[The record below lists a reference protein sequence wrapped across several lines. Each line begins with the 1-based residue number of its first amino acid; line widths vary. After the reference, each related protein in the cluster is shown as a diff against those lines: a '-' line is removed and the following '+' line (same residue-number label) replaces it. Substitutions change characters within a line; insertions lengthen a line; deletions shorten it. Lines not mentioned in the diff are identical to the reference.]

1 MPKHADFFLYAP
13 LFFMKR
19 TKGSSITRVLEIIDL
34 VAHATY
40 PLSAA
45 TIAESLDIPRPSV
58 HRLLQ
63 QLADEKYLE
72 SNLAGHW
79 LPAPQLRN
87 MSLGILNNARFRAG
101 HNAILQRLASH
112 IGETCGLSIPSLS
125 GVHMTYL
132 DRAQTNWP
140 LQINVPMG
148 SEVSV
153 TCTASGKLYLASLP
167 LSERERLLRNLPLPR
182 LTRNTITDLQQL
194 SSELKHISQTG
205 IGTDNEEFIEGMVAC
220 AVPILDDQQRF
231 LASLFVH
238 APTVRISLA
247 ELLEHIPILQAAAT
261 ELYHSDFSL
270 NN

>member
-1 MPKHADFFLYAP
+1 
-13 LFFMKR
+13 MKR

-34 VAHATY
+34 VARATY

-238 APTVRISLA
+238 APAVRISLA

-261 ELYHSDFSL
+261 ELYQSDFSL

>member
-1 MPKHADFFLYAP
+1 
-13 LFFMKR
+13 MKR

-34 VAHATY
+34 VARATY
-40 PLSAA
+40 PISAA

-87 MSLGILNNARFRAG
+87 MSLGILHNARFRAG
-101 HNAILQRLASH
+101 HNAILQQLASQ

-167 LSERERLLRNLPLPR
+167 LAERERLLRNLPLPR
-182 LTRNTITDLQQL
+182 LTRNTITDTQQL
-194 SSELKHISQTG
+194 SAELDRIAETG

-220 AVPILDDQQRF
+220 AVPIFDDQQRF

-238 APTVRISLA
+238 APAVRISL
-247 ELLEHIPILQAAAT
+247 EQLLTHTPLLQAAAI
-261 ELYHSDFSL
+261 ELYQSDFTL
-270 NN
+270 QA

>member
-1 MPKHADFFLYAP
+1 
-13 LFFMKR
+13 MKR

-34 VAHATY
+34 VAGATY

-63 QLADEKYLE
+63 QLADDKYLE

-87 MSLGILNNARFRAG
+87 MALGILNNARFRAG
-101 HNAILQRLASH
+101 HNAILQRLANH

-140 LQINVPMG
+140 LQINLPMG
-148 SEVSV
+148 SDLPVS
-153 TCTASGKLYLASLP
+153 CTASGKLYLASLP
-167 LSERERLLRNLPLPR
+167 RAERERLLRNLPLPR
-182 LTRNTITDLQQL
+182 LTRNTLTDLQPL
-194 SSELKHISQTG
+194 SAELEHIATTG
-205 IGTDNEEFIEGMVAC
+205 VGTDNEEFIEGMVAC
-220 AVPILDDQQRF
+220 AVPILDSQNRF

-238 APTVRISLA
+238 APAVRISLPQ
-247 ELLEHIPILQAAAT
+247 LLEHIPTLQAAAA
-261 ELYHSDFSL
+261 ELYNADFTL
-270 NN
+270 PT

>member
-1 MPKHADFFLYAP
+1 
-13 LFFMKR
+13 MKR

-194 SSELKHISQTG
+194 SSELNHISQTG

-238 APTVRISLA
+238 APAVRISLA

-261 ELYHSDFSL
+261 ELYQSDFSL
-270 NN
+270 IN